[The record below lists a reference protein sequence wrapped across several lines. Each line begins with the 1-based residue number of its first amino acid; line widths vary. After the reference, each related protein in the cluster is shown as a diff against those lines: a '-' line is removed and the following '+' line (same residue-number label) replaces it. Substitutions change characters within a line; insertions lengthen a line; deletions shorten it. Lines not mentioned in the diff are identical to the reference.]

1 MEIKYVVEYKED
13 ALNDI
18 AYWKKSG
25 NVAIQRKISSL
36 IDDMEKH
43 PYSGKGKP
51 EALRFDLAGLW
62 SRRINLEHRI
72 VYEVVENRIM
82 IYSLRGHY
90 FA

>member
-1 MEIKYVVEYKED
+1 MEIRYIVEYKED

-25 NVAIQRKISSL
+25 NVVVQRKISSL
-36 IDDMEKH
+36 IADMEEH

-72 VYEVVENRIM
+72 VYEVVDNRIM

-90 FA
+90 